1 MEELNTNITERRRQT
16 RSAIFSLLYESPEPC
31 TKQSIAKKLNL
42 SLPTVY
48 QNIDE
53 LIEAGYIECC
63 GFQPSQAGRPAMGL
77 RVVNGIRYAIGVSI
91 TQQKIRFALTDLSK
105 EELAYKSVPHGID
118 VRLPEFTSFVVK
130 ELELF
135 IDENGLDRD
144 RILGVGI
151 TLAGI
156 IKPNSNKVL
165 YAPTLRLIDF
175 SLDAVTK
182 AIPYPV
188 YIENDASSGGFA
200 EWFNKSE
207 DSNIAYLS
215 LEEGVGGA
223 LFINGEPYFGKNN
236 RSGEF
241 GHMCVEI
248 GGRRCKCGKLGCLEA
263 YCSSLRIQSD
273 FGTDYEEFFA
283 RLDAGDEKALRI
295 WEDYKSHLATGI
307 VNIRMAMD
315 CEIVLGGFLAEYL
328 KPRLPEITELLRERD
343 SFDHECSYLKI
354 SHLPKYGSIL
364 GVALSFIR
372 EFVNSI

>member
-16 RSAIFSLLYESPEPC
+16 RSAIFSLLYESEEPC
-31 TKQSIAKKLNL
+31 TKQSIAKTLNL

-53 LIEAGYIECC
+53 LVEAGYIEYC
-63 GFQPSQAGRPAMGL
+63 GFRPSRTGRPAMGL
-77 RVVNGIRYAIGVSI
+77 RVVNGIRYAIGLSI
-91 TQQKIRFALTDLSK
+91 TQKKIRFALTDLSK
-105 EELAYKSVPHGID
+105 EELAYKSVLHRMD
-118 VRLPEFTSFVVK
+118 VRSPEFISFVAE
-130 ELELF
+130 ELEHF
-135 IDENGLDRD
+135 IDENSLDRE

-156 IKPNSNKVL
+156 IKPESNKIL
-165 YAPTLRLIDF
+165 YAPTLHLVDF
-175 SLDAVTK
+175 SLDAMAE
-182 AIPYPV
+182 AIHYPV

-200 EWFNKSE
+200 EWFNNSE

-223 LFINGEPYFGKNN
+223 LFINGEPYTGKNN

-248 GGRRCKCGKLGCLEA
+248 GGRRCKCGRYGCLEA
-263 YCSSLRIQSD
+263 YCSSLRINSD
-273 FGTDYEEFFA
+273 FGTDCEEFFA
-283 RLDAGDEKALRI
+283 KLDEGDEKALRI

-307 VNIRMAMD
+307 VNIRMALD

-328 KPRLPEITELLRERD
+328 RPRLPEITALLRERD

-354 SHLPKYGSIL
+354 SHLPKYNSIL

-372 EFVNSI
+372 EFINSI